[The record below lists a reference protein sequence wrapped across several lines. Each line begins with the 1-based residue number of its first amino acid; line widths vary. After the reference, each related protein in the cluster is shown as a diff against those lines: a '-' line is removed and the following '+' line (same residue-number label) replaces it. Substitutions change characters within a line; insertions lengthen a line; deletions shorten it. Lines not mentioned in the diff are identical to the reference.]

1 LLQDVVQGAI
11 AVNLAS
17 LQFFWPEILLTA
29 AILLIVVVDLILTE
43 NKKGLLTAITLLVLV
58 GSLFSI
64 STLYDQDAR
73 SLFMGM
79 VALDN
84 FALFFKL
91 LFVVTTIM
99 VTIFGL
105 QSPDIDEERIGE
117 FYAIF
122 LSVVLGAFLM
132 VSATN
137 LLMMYL
143 ALELVSLPSFV
154 LAGYQKRVR
163 RSSEAALKYV
173 VYGGVSSGIMLYGF
187 SLIYGLTG
195 TLDIYE
201 IAHQLSTTTPYSLAL
216 FLGATFAM
224 AGFGYKVASVPFHFW
239 CPDVYEGAPTPVTAF
254 LSVAPKAAGFA
265 MLARFFYL
273 GLSAYDQTTGTGV
286 PLGIAWPHLLAIIS
300 AATMTLGNLSAIW
313 QSNLKRLLAYS
324 SIAHAGYMMM
334 GIVMLSASGLKAVMF
349 YTAAYMFMNLGA
361 FLVVLVLATRLGSED
376 IKDYKGLGWR
386 SPWIAAAMTAFLFS
400 LTGLPPTAGFIG
412 KVYLFASVVSGGLY
426 WLAVVGALNSAVS
439 LYYYARIV
447 RAMYLEKPVS
457 TDSVT
462 VPAFASLTLAVLFA
476 GTLILGVY
484 WSPLA
489 DLANVSTVL
498 YTHASEGAQA
508 LLR

>member
-1 LLQDVVQGAI
+1 
-11 AVNLAS
+11 
-17 LQFFWPEILLTA
+17 
-29 AILLIVVVDLILTE
+29 
-43 NKKGLLTAITLLVLV
+43 
-58 GSLFSI
+58 
-64 STLYDQDAR
+64 
-73 SLFMGM
+73 
-79 VALDN
+79 
-84 FALFFKL
+84 
-91 LFVVTTIM
+91 
-99 VTIFGL
+99 
-105 QSPDIDEERIGE
+105 
-117 FYAIF
+117 
-122 LSVVLGAFLM
+122 
-132 VSATN
+132 
-137 LLMMYL
+137 
-143 ALELVSLPSFV
+143 
-154 LAGYQKRVR
+154 
-163 RSSEAALKYV
+163 
-173 VYGGVSSGIMLYGF
+173 
-187 SLIYGLTG
+187 
-195 TLDIYE
+195 
-201 IAHQLSTTTPYSLAL
+201 
-216 FLGATFAM
+216 
-224 AGFGYKVASVPFHFW
+224 
-239 CPDVYEGAPTPVTAF
+239 
-254 LSVAPKAAGFA
+254 
-265 MLARFFYL
+265 
-273 GLSAYDQTTGTGV
+273 
-286 PLGIAWPHLLAIIS
+286 
-300 AATMTLGNLSAIW
+300 MTLGNLSAIW